1 MKKWGNGQMDEIGT
15 PIEKLNQ
22 DKFQSNSED
31 FLKYISIY
39 MEEQKNIK
47 LGGGTIAIEKQH
59 NKKRLTARE
68 RIDDLIDPGTHFFEL
83 GLYAAWGM
91 YKEYGSPAASGT
103 LMGIGIIEG
112 YDCVIIANDA
122 TVKAGAYFEVTLKKT
137 LRAQQI
143 ALENNLP
150 VIYLVDSAGVFLP
163 LQDQV
168 FPDEAHFGRIFYNNA
183 RLSAL
188 GIPQIAAVMGPCVA
202 GGAYLPVMCDKY
214 IIVEGASMFLAGP
227 ALVKAAIGQDI
238 DEETLGGANTHTAIS
253 GTADYKE
260 KDDYAALDRIR
271 KIIGNI
277 NFLSPSIFK
286 KNKEVKNPDYEKE
299 DLLRIVDPSLNQM
312 YDMREIIARIVDD
325 SDFDEYKKDYGQTL
339 ICGHSRIGGYNIGII
354 ANQKIVI
361 KGEGGQI
368 QLGGVIYN
376 DSSDKAARF
385 VMNCNQDKVPI
396 LFIHDVNGF
405 MIGKHSEWSGIA
417 KDGAKLVNAVSNCT
431 VPKISLV
438 IGGSYG
444 AGNYAM
450 SGRAYN
456 PRFLF
461 AWPSAKI
468 AVMGGDQAAKVLCSI
483 RISKLGKISDKEKE
497 KIYNDIKKSYD
508 KQSNILYGA
517 ARMWVDEVINP
528 IDTRYVIIR
537 SLDVIANQNEIDNAN
552 YGVLQV

>member
-1 MKKWGNGQMDEIGT
+1 
-15 PIEKLNQ
+15 
-22 DKFQSNSED
+22 
-31 FLKYISIY
+31 
-39 MEEQKNIK
+39 
-47 LGGGTIAIEKQH
+47 
-59 NKKRLTARE
+59 
-68 RIDDLIDPGTHFFEL
+68 
-83 GLYAAWGM
+83 
-91 YKEYGSPAASGT
+91 
-103 LMGIGIIEG
+103 
-112 YDCVIIANDA
+112 
-122 TVKAGAYFEVTLKKT
+122 
-137 LRAQQI
+137 
-143 ALENNLP
+143 
-150 VIYLVDSAGVFLP
+150 
-163 LQDQV
+163 
-168 FPDEAHFGRIFYNNA
+168 
-183 RLSAL
+183 
-188 GIPQIAAVMGPCVA
+188 
-202 GGAYLPVMCDKY
+202 
-214 IIVEGASMFLAGP
+214 MFLAGP

-260 KDDYAALDRIR
+260 KDDYAALDRIK

-286 KNKEVKNPDYEKE
+286 KNKDVKNPDYGKE

-468 AVMGGDQAAKVLCSI
+468 AVMGGEQAAKVLCNI
-483 RISKLGKISDKEKE
+483 RISKLGNIPDEEKE

-537 SLDVIANQNEIDNAN
+537 SLDVIANQNEIANAN

>member
-1 MKKWGNGQMDEIGT
+1 MIRWVNGWEKMSKIGT
-15 PIEKLNQ
+15 EVEKNNSSKINHGAFSKMMDKMNKLSDIINQ
-22 DKFQSNSED
+22 
-31 FLKYISIY
+31 
-39 MEEQKNIK
+39 
-47 LGGGTIAIEKQH
+47 GGGKVASERQH
-59 NKKRLTARE
+59 SKGRLTVRE
-68 RIDDLIDPGTHFFEL
+68 RIDNLIDSDTVFLEIGKF
-83 GLYAAWGM
+83 AAHNM
-91 YKEYGSPAASGT
+91 YKEYGSIPSAAVVAG
-103 LMGIGIIEG
+103 LGKVHNQECM
-112 YDCVIIANDA
+112 IIANDA
-122 TVKAGAYFEVTLKKT
+122 TVKAGAYFELSLKKT
-137 LRAQQI
+137 LRAQKI
-143 ALENNLP
+143 ALENYIP
-150 VIYLVDSAGVFLP
+150 IIYLVDSAGVFLP

-168 FPDEAHFGRIFYNNA
+168 FPDENHFGKIFYNNA
-183 RLSAL
+183 IISAK
-188 GIPQIAAVMGPCVA
+188 GITQIACVMGPCVA

-483 RISKLGKISDKEKE
+483 RISKLGNISDKEKE

>member
-1 MKKWGNGQMDEIGT
+1 MIRWVNGWEKMSKIGT
-15 PIEKLNQ
+15 EVEKDNSSKINHGAFSKMMDKMNKLSDIINQ
-22 DKFQSNSED
+22 
-31 FLKYISIY
+31 
-39 MEEQKNIK
+39 
-47 LGGGTIAIEKQH
+47 GGGKVASERQH
-59 NKKRLTARE
+59 SKGRLTVRE
-68 RIDDLIDPGTHFFEL
+68 RIDNLIDSDTVFLEIGKF
-83 GLYAAWGM
+83 AAHNM
-91 YKEYGSPAASGT
+91 YKEYGSIPSAGVVAG
-103 LMGIGIIEG
+103 LGKVHNQECM
-112 YDCVIIANDA
+112 IIANDA
-122 TVKAGAYFEVTLKKT
+122 TVKAGAYFELSLKKT
-137 LRAQQI
+137 LRAQKI
-143 ALENNLP
+143 ALENYIP
-150 VIYLVDSAGVFLP
+150 IIYLVDSAGVFLP

-168 FPDEAHFGRIFYNNA
+168 FPDENHFGKIFYNNA
-183 RLSAL
+183 IISAK
-188 GIPQIAAVMGPCVA
+188 GITQIACVMGPCVA